1 MKFRNLIFVLMI
13 AFSAIFVSM
22 LGTSYAYYVVSN
34 GTNIEVTTGNID
46 TGVAVV
52 FEQSQYIN
60 VNTGIPIKDSMI
72 EDYASE
78 SLFTVTANGEIIT
91 GDALVTIG
99 ISDLFIDDDL
109 KVEDFKYDFS
119 CVNGST
125 TVISTSG
132 NGNTIDANTVNGYM
146 KLGSLST
153 TDTTHPLIIGTTYT
167 CSLRVWLHDNCDS
180 VDVSNCENQN
190 HLMNK
195 RFRGLIKVNTLFRNE

>member
-1 MKFRNLIFVLMI
+1 MKFRNLIFVLAI
-13 AFSAIFVSM
+13 AFSAIFVGM

-34 GTNIEVTTGNID
+34 GTKIDVTTGNID

-60 VNTGIPIKDSMI
+60 INTGIPIKDSMI
-72 EDYASE
+72 DDYAGK
-78 SLFTVTANGEIIT
+78 SLFNVTANGDIIT

-99 ISDLFIDDDL
+99 ITDLFIDDGL

-119 CVNGST
+119 CVDGTT

-132 NGNTIDANTVNGYM
+132 NGITIGENTTNGYL

-153 TDTTHPLIIGTTYT
+153 NDTSNPLTIGTTYT
-167 CSLRVWLHDNCDS
+167 CSLRVWLQDNCDS
-180 VDVSNCENQN
+180 VDVSTCENQN

-195 RFRGLIKVNTLFRNE
+195 KFRGLIKVNTLFRNE